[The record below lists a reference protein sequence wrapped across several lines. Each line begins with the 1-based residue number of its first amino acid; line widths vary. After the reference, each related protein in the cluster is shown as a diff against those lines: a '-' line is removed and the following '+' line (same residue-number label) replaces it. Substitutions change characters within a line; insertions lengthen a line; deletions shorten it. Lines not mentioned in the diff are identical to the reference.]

1 MTRISSKYPSIH
13 GWSIDS
19 RYSSRKGGWK
29 NTLTSDYEYLY
40 EYITRAIKDDSA
52 SADKFDRLRQRE
64 FISEDGK
71 INIMIVKAKAED
83 FFAKIPFLDE
93 KLISSFADK
102 ALEIAMLNARNY
114 PPQMQDLV
122 IFNGVSGFISRD
134 VALMVMDILYS
145 NGTFRPLTEKE
156 KITSNLIMFS
166 DILPA

>member
-1 MTRISSKYPSIH
+1 MQGYP
-13 GWSIDS
+13 
-19 RYSSRKGGWK
+19 
-29 NTLTSDYEYLY
+29 L
-40 EYITRAIKDDSA
+40 
-52 SADKFDRLRQRE
+52 
-64 FISEDGK
+64 
-71 INIMIVKAKAED
+71 
-83 FFAKIPFLDE
+83 
-93 KLISSFADK
+93 
-102 ALEIAMLNARNY
+102 LNARNY